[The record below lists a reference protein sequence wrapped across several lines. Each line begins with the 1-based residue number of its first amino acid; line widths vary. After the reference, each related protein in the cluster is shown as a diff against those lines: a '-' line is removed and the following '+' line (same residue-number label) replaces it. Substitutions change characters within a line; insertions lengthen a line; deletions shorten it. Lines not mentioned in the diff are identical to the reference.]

1 MGDTPRS
8 SFTDLTLD
16 LTKFMHTKLLLVHG
30 LRDGIYLYK
39 IYSHISNVHSS
50 AILMEQ
56 PWNALSFKKID
67 FKF

>member
-16 LTKFMHTKLLLVHG
+16 LNKFMHTKLLLVHG

-39 IYSHISNVHSS
+39 IYSHTRNV
-50 AILMEQ
+50 
-56 PWNALSFKKID
+56 
-67 FKF
+67 